1 MPARTKLEASMGRAR
16 KRTKDMIFLLD
27 GRAAEAMRGNRF

>member
-16 KRTKDMIFLLD
+16 KRTNDMNFLLD
-27 GRAAEAMRGNRF
+27 GQTAASLRENRF

>member
-16 KRTKDMIFLLD
+16 KRTKDMNFLLD
-27 GRAAEAMRGNRF
+27 ERTAESMRGNRF